1 MFIYITKN
9 FQEVNFASDFTNCH
23 YIQNFT
29 ICMFLLNEFYCTE
42 YFSSVFYLILS
53 NIYNAKKPYSFVLVF
68 IKIKGTYNSENDAPT
83 EIVYNI

>member
-1 MFIYITKN
+1 M
-9 FQEVNFASDFTNCH
+9 SFTVLS
-23 YIQNFT
+23 ILVQF
-29 ICMFLLNEFYCTE
+29 FLL
-42 YFSSVFYLILS
+42 LS

>member
-1 MFIYITKN
+1 M
-9 FQEVNFASDFTNCH
+9 SFTV
-23 YIQNFT
+23 
-29 ICMFLLNEFYCTE
+29 L

-53 NIYNAKKPYSFVLVF
+53 NIYNAKKPYRFVLVF